1 MTAGRVGLLS
11 KESPVLCKEIYFFW
25 VRAVCKGGKIVASN
39 GDADSPGLASK
50 LTQQPTPRVAVEA
63 VDFSP

>member
-1 MTAGRVGLLS
+1 M
-11 KESPVLCKEIYFFW
+11 
-25 VRAVCKGGKIVASN
+25 ASN
-39 GDADSPGLASK
+39 RDSDSPGLASK